1 MARRC
6 VEAWL
11 RRESAVVVLR
21 IELDTGA
28 GTEVADVE
36 VEADTGADPDV
47 DTEVVIEVE
56 GDYWSIHLAL
66 LCLY

>member
-1 MARRC
+1 MARGC
-6 VEAWL
+6 VGAWL
-11 RRESAVVVLR
+11 RKESAVVVLR
-21 IELDTGA
+21 IEVDTGA

-36 VEADTGADPDV
+36 VEA
-47 DTEVVIEVE
+47 E

>member
-21 IELDTGA
+21 IE
-28 GTEVADVE
+28 
-36 VEADTGADPDV
+36 ADTGTDTAV
-47 DTEVVIEVE
+47 DIEVE
-56 GDYWSIHLAL
+56 DEAEDDYWSIHLAL